1 MNRKL
6 NTSFNDSLIPIF
18 VLRLFIKALKVLLV
32 FNFFS
37 YLFQSLV
44 NIDTLEHFQLS
55 QLRSLLNWRK
65 SFATN
70 SRFTKLCCNIQ
81 IKCLLH
87 SNMNGQRFKNIY
99 GAVFTICEGV
109 LNIKNIVSDLEEKP
123 RSWYREN
130 ENQPNFLGFK
140 TSPRHFVSLISWKT
154 VFNRRFIYNSNYDAK
169 SIIWNF
175 FAIYSIMD
183 TCFLYNLLAIYYSL
197 RLKMLSMVRKTV

>member
-6 NTSFNDSLIPIF
+6 NTSFNDSLIPKF
-18 VLRLFIKALKVLLV
+18 ALRLFSLESFVGFL
-32 FNFFS
+32 FFS
-37 YLFQSLV
+37 YLFRSFV
-44 NIDTLEHFQLS
+44 NIDTLEHFQLY

-109 LNIKNIVSDLEEKP
+109 LNIKHIVRVTWRKSLVLDIA
-123 RSWYREN
+123 
-130 ENQPNFLGFK
+130 K
-140 TSPRHFVSLISWKT
+140 TKT
-154 VFNRRFIYNSNYDAK
+154 N
-169 SIIWNF
+169 
-175 FAIYSIMD
+175 
-183 TCFLYNLLAIYYSL
+183 
-197 RLKMLSMVRKTV
+197 KTFRASKHLQGTLCH